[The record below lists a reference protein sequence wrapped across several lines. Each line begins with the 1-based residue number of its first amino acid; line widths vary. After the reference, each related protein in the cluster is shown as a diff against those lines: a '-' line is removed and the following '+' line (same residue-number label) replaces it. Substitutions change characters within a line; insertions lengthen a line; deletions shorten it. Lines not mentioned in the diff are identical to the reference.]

1 MRTSGSSQGQPGVNA
16 PLTQF
21 ESNHDDGCGGNYY
34 NWGYT
39 YVKDNGG
46 FDLTGHI

>member
-1 MRTSGSSQGQPGVNA
+1 MRTTGTSQGGPGVNA

-21 ESNHDDGCGGNYY
+21 ESNHADGCGGNYF

-46 FDLTGHI
+46 YDLTGHI